1 MISFP
6 SRTYIPC
13 ACYVLYNI
21 FFADFNTNLA
31 VFTWGI
37 FFHTLIILVII
48 CKSAADVN
56 TEVGY
61 VSSFARR
68 HYY

>member
-6 SRTYIPC
+6 SRTYTPC
-13 ACYVLYNI
+13 ACYALYNI
-21 FFADFNTNLA
+21 FFANFDTILA

-37 FFHTLIILVII
+37 FFHTLTILAII
-48 CKSAADVN
+48 CISAADVN